1 MNPEYIAGL
10 LVAALITLAGWMI
23 RSYFRGWE
31 TRIVAQDDRL
41 NAHTNSITNHGLE
54 IATIKANME
63 HIRTIGDQTSEDVKE
78 LLRQANGN
86 RTTG

>member
-10 LVAALITLAGWMI
+10 LVAALITLAGFMI
-23 RSYFRGWE
+23 RNYFKGWE
-31 TRIVAQDDRL
+31 TRIVAQDGRL
-41 NAHTNSITNHGLE
+41 DKHTKTITNHSVE

-63 HIRTIGDQTSEDVKE
+63 HIRTIGDETSADVKE
-78 LLRQANGN
+78 LLRHANGN